1 MTRIYEGEFEG
12 DERNAMEHRVV
23 VVEAGR
29 RRPLRW
35 RLDLANHSP
44 TGLSWGY
51 QGSGPAQ
58 CALAILADALGD
70 DRRAVE
76 LHQAFKRECIALLS
90 QTRRWVMNQD
100 DVLAW
105 AKAKTDA

>member
-51 QGSGPAQ
+51 HGSGPAQ

-76 LHQAFKRECIALLS
+76 LHQAFKRERIAPLS
-90 QTRRWVMNQD
+90 QTDTWELTLD
-100 DVLAW
+100 DVLTW
-105 AKAKTDA
+105 AEGR